1 MTPDTGFRK
10 TAVRFGLCFLGGMYL
25 VFLLAIFI
33 PFPKDYFLEALGMAL
48 LLMAF
53 SFLNGTILLGA
64 VIAVILGIICAK
76 WFFRIKNR
84 QPALPE
90 KNIRRIKFVFN
101 LGLLAL
107 GILLLV
113 PIYHFVGG
121 LTSAKEQVWEM
132 DTDGNGKTDKWV
144 HNNRYE
150 RLLEIDYDTDGDGKA
165 DVFEYYDKNGKMKQ
179 KTTQKLKK

>member
-10 TAVRFGLCFLGGMYL
+10 TAAQFGLCFLGGMYF
-25 VFLLAIFI
+25 VFILAIFI
-33 PFPKDYFLEALGMAL
+33 PFPKGYFLEALGMAL
-48 LLMAF
+48 LLLFF

-64 VIAVILGIICAK
+64 VIAVILGVICAK
-76 WFFRIKNR
+76 LFLRIKNR
-84 QPALPE
+84 QPPLPE
-90 KNIRRIKFVFN
+90 RNIRRIKFVFN

-113 PIYHFVGG
+113 PVYHFIG
-121 LTSAKEQVWEM
+121 LFSNHREQIWGM

-144 HNNRYE
+144 HHDMQYNLRK
-150 RLLEIDYDTDGDGKA
+150 IDYDTDGDGKA

-179 KTTQKLKK
+179 RTTQKLK

>member
-10 TAVRFGLCFLGGMYL
+10 TAAQCGVCFLGGMYF
-25 VFLLAIFI
+25 VFILAIFI
-33 PFPKDYFLEALGMAL
+33 PFPKGYFLEALGMAL
-48 LLMAF
+48 LLLFF

-64 VIAVILGIICAK
+64 VIAVILGVICAK
-76 WFFRIKNR
+76 LFLRIKNR

-90 KNIRRIKFVFN
+90 RNIRRIKFVFN

-113 PIYHFVGG
+113 PIYHFVEALRDFG
-121 LTSAKEQVWEM
+121 EQVGEVDM
-132 DTDGNGKTDKWV
+132 NGDGRVDKWI
-144 HNNRYE
+144 HQDMNYNLR
-150 RLLEIDYDTDGDGKA
+150 EIDYDIDGDGKA

-179 KTTQKLKK
+179 RTTQKLK

>member
-10 TAVRFGLCFLGGMYL
+10 TAAQFGLCFLGGMYL

-33 PFPKDYFLEALGMAL
+33 PFPKGYFLEALGMAL
-48 LLMAF
+48 LLMFF

-64 VIAVILGIICAK
+64 LIAIVLGIICAK
-76 WFFRIKNR
+76 WFLCIKNR

-101 LGLLAL
+101 LGLLVL

-113 PIYHFVGG
+113 PVYHFVGY
-121 LTSAKEQVWEM
+121 LLNHREQVWEV
-132 DTDGNGKTDKWV
+132 DIDRNGKIDKWV
-144 HNNRYE
+144 HQDMQYN
-150 RLLEIDYDTDGDGKA
+150 LKEIDYDTDGDGKA
-165 DVFEYYDKNGKMKQ
+165 DVFEYYEKNGKLKQ
-179 KTTQKLKK
+179 RTKQELRR